1 MNQASNKIQ
10 RFLAALCSAA
20 ATLFAPSHCRAADQ
34 ANLPW
39 DYTLDVIQNFVAGPL
54 AHSVI
59 VISSIVA
66 MLAFALAGDSELV
79 RRFAKAV
86 VGTGI
91 ALVAARLLNYLA
103 L

>member
-1 MNQASNKIQ
+1 MTQASNKSK

-20 ATLFAPSHCRAADQ
+20 ATLFAPSHCWAADQ

-59 VISSIVA
+59 IISGIVA

-79 RRFAKAV
+79 RRFAKAAI
-86 VGTGI
+86 GTGI
-91 ALVAARLLNYLA
+91 ALVAVQLLNYLA
-103 L
+103 P

>member
-10 RFLAALCSAA
+10 RFLAALLSAA
-20 ATLFAPSHCRAADQ
+20 ATLFAPSHCWAADR

-59 VISSIVA
+59 IISGIVA

-79 RRFAKAV
+79 RRFAKATI
-86 VGTGI
+86 GTGI
-91 ALVAARLLNYLA
+91 ALVAAQLLNYLA
-103 L
+103 P